1 MKIKITP
8 HAQVVINNIGNSTL
22 KNSAIKIWAGLYR
35 MSSRKNKHGFFD
47 CPSSYLES
55 INSRYSKIIKVFIE
69 EGLIEYYKTIH
80 PDQTDIFKTTEKKYY
95 DTKRGICMKYRFLVD
110 FTDATE
116 VEVEMDNFRK
126 YRWYQVIENSLKQLG
141 YEVKISRDSFGQRVH
156 HPVIPVYKTELKDRG
171 FAVIDAVA
179 SQPKLVYLMMKN
191 QGIVDDNFNEAF
203 EKDFYDYVVK
213 KLDLDNRK
221 MAKDLFMYWLN
232 SSGYVPNYKI
242 HLLFP
247 IASKFIKSL
256 KTKNYKDSSAYLQR
270 QESKIWIDDLLNNIP
285 VDFALPIHDSFIVK
299 DKDGYEVL
307 EYCKTRYPDVDFKLE
322 FL

>member
-1 MKIKITP
+1 
-8 HAQVVINNIGNSTL
+8 
-22 KNSAIKIWAGLYR
+22 
-35 MSSRKNKHGFFD
+35 
-47 CPSSYLES
+47 
-55 INSRYSKIIKVFIE
+55 
-69 EGLIEYYKTIH
+69 
-80 PDQTDIFKTTEKKYY
+80 
-95 DTKRGICMKYRFLVD
+95 MKYRFLVD

>member
-1 MKIKITP
+1 MKVKITP
-8 HAQVVINNIGNSTL
+8 QVQSVINNIGNVTL
-22 KNSAIKIWAGLYR
+22 KNSALKLWAGLYR

-55 INSRYSKIIKVFIE
+55 INARYSKIIKVFIE

-95 DTKRGICMKYRFLVD
+95 DTKRGVCMKYRFLVD

-191 QGIVDDNFNEAF
+191 RGIVDDNFNEAF

-307 EYCKTRYPDVDFKLE
+307 EYCKTKYPDVDFKLE

>member
-69 EGLIEYYKTIH
+69 KGLIEYYKTIH

-95 DTKRGICMKYRFLVD
+95 DTKRGVCMKYRFLVD

-191 QGIVDDNFNEAF
+191 QGIVDENFNEAF